1 MDVSGLRRRRN
12 RLRQILGVAPLPG
25 LYQESLEIMAAVVP
39 RFPAAKQRSEVSV
52 KILKGPVHWRGTAM
66 LESRR
71 IHFPASLA
79 QAFPNYPVILSS
91 QPSL

>member
-1 MDVSGLRRRRN
+1 
-12 RLRQILGVAPLPG
+12 
-25 LYQESLEIMAAVVP
+25 MAAVVP

-52 KILKGPVHWRGTAM
+52 KILKGPVHL
-66 LESRR
+66 LENRS

-79 QAFPNYPVILSS
+79 QAFSNYPVILSS

>member
-1 MDVSGLRRRRN
+1 MTTVIP
-12 RLRQILGVAPLPG
+12 RL
-25 LYQESLEIMAAVVP
+25 
-39 RFPAAKQRSEVSV
+39 PAAKQRSEVSV
-52 KILKGPVHWRGTAM
+52 KILKGPVHL

-79 QAFPNYPVILSS
+79 QAFLNYPVILSYQPS